1 MPAWHQAEAVGD
13 ESRALGEKDGQGF
26 RLHFPVTHPF
36 VEFVFALNFLMKCK
50 LSVCGESLFFSL
62 SLINLQMKLKTGQF
76 SDFSYVVCKDER
88 KSRYTWH
95 F

>member
-36 VEFVFALNFLMKCK
+36 VEFVFFLP
-50 LSVCGESLFFSL
+50 
-62 SLINLQMKLKTGQF
+62 
-76 SDFSYVVCKDER
+76 
-88 KSRYTWH
+88 
-95 F
+95 